1 MLTGQWGDNGLPPAQ
16 SSFII
21 HSMIAQHYMYGGYYP
36 VGGASRMA
44 ETIIP
49 VIQQAGGEVF
59 TYASVEK
66 IRVGEQGVTGVRMAD
81 GTDIDAPIVIS
92 NAGVFNTFEHLLDE
106 SVPQRAAYQERLGKV
121 EASMSSICLYIGLQE
136 TAEELGLP
144 KTNLWIYPS
153 EHYEA
158 ELAAFEADPEAD
170 FPLVYVS
177 FPSAKDPSFTTRYPG
192 RATIEIVA
200 PGPHAWFVPWAD
212 KPWGKRGEDYEALKE
227 RLSQRLL
234 QKLYEKMPQLEGK
247 VDLLRIVDLPVHR
260 SFLPLQAR
268 RNLRD
273 RPHAATVRAGLAQAE
288 NRYPRP
294 LSHRPGC
301 ADLRG
306 GGRHGGRFVDGHPT
320 GRLERPETGAE
331 DVFFLGQARRRAV
344 RARRTQFSNHLLQ
357 DCRDA
362 RRVLAGDCLNDT

>member
-66 IRVGEQGVTGVRMAD
+66 ILVGEHGVTGVRMAD
-81 GTDIDAPIVIS
+81 GTDIEAPIVIS
-92 NAGVFNTFEHLLDE
+92 NAGVLNTFEYLLDE

-121 EASMSSICLYIGLQE
+121 QASMSSICLYIGLRE

-158 ELAAFEADPEAD
+158 ELAAFEADPEAE
-170 FPLVYVS
+170 FPLGVCLLSVRQGPQ
-177 FPSAKDPSFTTRYPG
+177 FHHPLPG
-192 RATIEIVA
+192 
-200 PGPHAWFVPWAD
+200 
-212 KPWGKRGEDYEALKE
+212 
-227 RLSQRLL
+227 
-234 QKLYEKMPQLEGK
+234 
-247 VDLLRIVDLPVHR
+247 
-260 SFLPLQAR
+260 AR
-268 RNLRD
+268 HHRD
-273 RPHAATVRAGLAQAE
+273 RGSRSA
-288 NRYPRP
+288 
-294 LSHRPGC
+294 
-301 ADLRG
+301 
-306 GGRHGGRFVDGHPT
+306 
-320 GRLERPETGAE
+320 
-331 DVFFLGQARRRAV
+331 
-344 RARRTQFSNHLLQ
+344 
-357 DCRDA
+357 
-362 RRVLAGDCLNDT
+362 CLV